1 MFKVNIMQR
10 PRLNFYSTYRVAM
23 FFSAASLAGAFSG
36 LLAAAILKMD
46 GIQGKPGWAWIF
58 LLVNRIQTMFNFGYI
73 V

>member
-1 MFKVNIMQR
+1 
-10 PRLNFYSTYRVAM
+10 M

-58 LLVNRIQTMFNFGYI
+58 LLVNRGRVVFHIEYI
-73 V
+73 VSVSSAYRSTTFHREIWT

>member
-1 MFKVNIMQR
+1 MFKVNVMPR
-10 PRLNFYSTYRVAM
+10 PRLNFYLIYRVAM

-58 LLVNRIQTMFNFGYI
+58 LLVNRIQIMFSFDSI